1 VSDIETIRDAV
12 YRTRVEREIEPALA
26 ALERLSARLEEL
38 EGKLDEASAL
48 PDMWMDG
55 RDGARAQFPYEDWMP
70 RYWTAL
76 GLWDCAAALC
86 RALEMPEPDPL
97 PEPTTPTP
105 GPYPEGEAKDGH
117 AATDGV
123 RPMSEPEER

>member
-1 VSDIETIRDAV
+1 MSDIETIRQALRAEPGSPWAKRNAPAV
-12 YRTRVEREIEPALA
+12 A

-55 RDGARAQFPYEDWMP
+55 RDGARAQLPYEDWMP

-105 GPYPEGEAKDGH
+105 GPYPVGEV
-117 AATDGV
+117 T
-123 RPMSEPEER
+123 R

>member
-1 VSDIETIRDAV
+1 VSDIETIREALTDLGEQVA
-12 YRTRVEREIEPALA
+12 YAADPALA
-26 ALERLSARLEEL
+26 ALERLQA
-38 EGKLDEASAL
+38 KLDEASAL

-105 GPYPEGEAKDGH
+105 GPYPVGEV
-117 AATDGV
+117 T
-123 RPMSEPEER
+123 R